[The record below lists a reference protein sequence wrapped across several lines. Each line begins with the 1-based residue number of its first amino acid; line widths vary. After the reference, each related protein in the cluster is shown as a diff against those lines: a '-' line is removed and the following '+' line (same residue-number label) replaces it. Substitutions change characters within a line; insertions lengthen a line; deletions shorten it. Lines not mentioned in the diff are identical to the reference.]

1 MFSLPLLVRPMFTPV
16 SHQVELCKVKKR
28 DEIQA
33 HEAEIRR
40 GKMAKRRRLLQQQE
54 DTGQDVVTATQV
66 DTTLDDIEI
75 NALPEKSC
83 AVQICTG
90 EIVLKVVM

>member
-1 MFSLPLLVRPMFTPV
+1 M
-16 SHQVELCKVKKR
+16 KKR

-40 GKMAKRRRLLQQQE
+40 GKMAKRRKLLQQQE
-54 DTGQDVVTATQV
+54 DTGSDVVTETQI
-66 DTTLDDIEI
+66 DMTLDDIEI
-75 NALPEKSC
+75 NDLPEKSC

-90 EIVLKVVM
+90 EIMLN

>member
-1 MFSLPLLVRPMFTPV
+1 MFYSPLLVRPMFTPV

-40 GKMAKRRRLLQQQE
+40 GKMAKRRRLLQQQD
-54 DTGQDVVTATQV
+54 DTGLDVVAETQV
-66 DTTLDDIEI
+66 DMTLDDIEI

-90 EIVLKVVM
+90 EIVLN